1 MLESSVCPSV
11 ASQSVDLPST
21 EPADLL
27 VTGIGGA
34 TPKAASVLSQALDMP
49 VETVVDA
56 LYRAPARLLAG
67 LPAADAAHLAGVIR
81 TLGVEVAVTPAG
93 PAPARAP

>member
-11 ASQSVDLPST
+11 ASQTP
-21 EPADLL
+21 EPASPEAADLL
-27 VTGIGGA
+27 ITGIGGA
-34 TPKAASVLSQALDMP
+34 SPRAASVLSQALDMP

-67 LPAADAAHLAGVIR
+67 LP
-81 TLGVEVAVTPAG
+81 
-93 PAPARAP
+93 